1 MKKFFIATI
10 SAYLLLRFISSC
22 ATRELSQGNLD
33 MNSGSCIRNDTIDYN
48 LPYKIEKFYLDLL
61 PPSLGVQ
68 FYKDGIVFLS
78 LSKNEGK
85 MLSKHLSFGTVQA
98 YYSQLADTVTGLHQT
113 FSPTASFPYPC
124 DALSFTNNFNTIYF
138 TRESETDG
146 REKIYHASDNGQ
158 QIWLIDPEP
167 LVFCKDGYAYS
178 HPALSA
184 DGSMMI
190 FASDNPDSFGGM
202 DLFITKKEGDK
213 WAEPKNLG
221 VAINTGGNELFPFL
235 DSENNLYFSSDSLY
249 GFGGYDIFICKFT
262 GKGWQIPI
270 NLTKHINSA
279 CDEIAFTLDCTGGNT
294 AFFTTRQKSRNGQM
308 QLYKVKLPG
317 SNTVN
322 DPKKLSKE
330 LYSLALAE
338 IDSSEVKK
346 ILARLEAESA
356 RLARMRADSIMASK
370 SEAARLEA
378 ERMRAAKMKEDSLLA
393 AKELAK
399 KMKAD
404 SLLTAKERAARL
416 EAERKLA
423 AQRKADSLLA
433 LKNQTARLEAE
444 RKIAAQRKADSLLA
458 LKNQA
463 ARLEAERKIAAQKK
477 ADSLLALKNQAARLE
492 AERKLA
498 AQRKAD
504 SLLALKN
511 QAAKLEAER
520 KIAAQ
525 RKADS
530 ILAAK
535 NLAARLEAE
544 RLKAEKRR
552 SDSIEAA
559 RLEALNRANK
569 DKVIYRVQFLSSVKP
584 QKIKEITVNNVKYP
598 VFEYFY
604 LGEYRYTIGEFKTID
619 TARDLQNTYRKLI
632 NPQAFVAAFKNNE
645 RTLDPELLK

>member
-1 MKKFFIATI
+1 MNKLFISII
-10 SAYLLLRFISSC
+10 SAYLIFRFISSC
-22 ATRELSQGNLD
+22 ATQELSQGNLD
-33 MNSGSCIRNDTIDYN
+33 MDSGSCIRNDTIDYN

-85 MLSKHLSFGTVQA
+85 MLSRHLSFGTVQA
-98 YYSQLADTVTGLHQT
+98 YYSQLADTVTGMHLA

-138 TRESETDG
+138 TRESKTDG
-146 REKIYHASDNGQ
+146 REKIYHAVNNGQ
-158 QIWLIDPEP
+158 LIWLIDPEP
-167 LVFCKDGYAYS
+167 LEFCKEGYAYS
-178 HPALSA
+178 HPEVSA

-202 DLFITKKEGDK
+202 DLFITGKEGDK

-221 VAINTGGNELFPFL
+221 VAINTAGNELFPFL
-235 DSENNLYFSSDSLY
+235 DNENNLYFSSDSLY

-270 NLTKHINSA
+270 NLTKHINSP
-279 CDEIAFTLDCTGGNT
+279 CDEIAFTLDRTGGNT
-294 AFFTTRQKSRNGQM
+294 GFFTTRRKSKNGEM

-317 SNTVN
+317 SKIVN
-322 DPKKLSKE
+322 DPKKLSKD
-330 LYSLALAE
+330 LYSIALAE

-346 ILARLEAESA
+346 ILARIEAEDV
-356 RLARMRADSIMASK
+356 RLARMKADSI
-370 SEAARLEA
+370 EAAKTDAAGLEA
-378 ERMRAAKMKEDSLLA
+378 ERIRAAKMKEDSLLA
-393 AKELAK
+393 AIELAK

-433 LKNQTARLEAE
+433 LKNRT
-444 RKIAAQRKADSLLA
+444 
-458 LKNQA
+458 
-463 ARLEAERKIAAQKK
+463 
-477 ADSLLALKNQAARLE
+477 ARLE

-511 QAAKLEAER
+511 QT
-520 KIAAQ
+520 
-525 RKADS
+525 
-530 ILAAK
+530 
-535 NLAARLEAE
+535 ARLEAE

-559 RLEALNRANK
+559 RIDALNKAK
-569 DKVIYRVQFLSSVKP
+569 DVIAYRVQFLSAVKP
-584 QKIKEITVNNVKYP
+584 QNLKEITVDGKKYS
-598 VFEYFY
+598 VYEYLY
-604 LGEYRYTIGEFKTID
+604 LGEYRYTIGGFSTIGP
-619 TARDLQNTYRKLI
+619 ARELQFTCRKSGY
-632 NPQAFVAAFKNNE
+632 PQAFVAAFKNNK
-645 RTLDPELLK
+645 RTTDIELFK